1 MIWRCCLFWL
11 ECWQFTA
18 VFSFY
23 LTCLKFIIQQ
33 IQLSKKQIM
42 DVSLYFINLN
52 IVRLNTGSKLFF
64 FFVILFSN
72 IVFLLYWA
80 FKMYEEIKNTMRTSL
95 KQIYLYVCLC
105 GNKKRLEEEIKK
117 RVIQDENDIMKEE
130 FDRRNALFLLF
141 IELDEIKKLWNP
153 NPRYVLSVHHISE
166 GKLVLNRI
174 NIEKS
179 GVYLHPSNFLKNIM
193 GRRQPT
199 EDELRSKNYK
209 ITK

>member
-1 MIWRCCLFWL
+1 
-11 ECWQFTA
+11 
-18 VFSFY
+18 
-23 LTCLKFIIQQ
+23 
-33 IQLSKKQIM
+33 M

-52 IVRLNTGSKLFF
+52 IVRLNTGSKFF
-64 FFVILFSN
+64 FFLVILFSN
-72 IVFLLYWA
+72 IVFLLYWT

-105 GNKKRLEEEIKK
+105 GNKKRLEDEIKK

-130 FDRRNALFLLF
+130 FDRRNALLLLF

-166 GKLVLNRI
+166 GKLVLNRT

-179 GVYLHPSNFLKNIM
+179 GVYLHPSNFLKSIM

-199 EDELRSKNYK
+199 EDELRSKNYT